1 MRIAYFTEVF
11 LPKIDGITV
20 TLTHLLEYLEERG
33 HESIMFA
40 PKGTMDSYAA
50 TEIIQRL
57 SFQPPFY
64 PEMRVALPVARVA
77 QEISSFKPD
86 IIHLVNPTSLGLM
99 GLRAARRYKIPV
111 VASYHTDLPG
121 FARRWKLG
129 FLSKPIYGYYRW
141 LHNQAT
147 LNLTPSE
154 FTLRQLKAQG
164 FKRLAVWTGGVD
176 IDRFQPS
183 NASDD
188 MRKRL
193 AGGEPEK
200 PLVLFISRL
209 SVEKRV
215 DWLLP
220 VVKKIPGIRLA
231 IVGDGP
237 DRGRLEELFAGTP
250 TVFTGYLQGAEL
262 AAAYAS
268 GDIFAFTGAEE
279 TFGNVVAEAMA
290 SGLAVVAPRSGGVV
304 DLVEDGVTGFLYT
317 PENDARFLARVKELT
332 GDLPQ
337 ARKMG
342 EAGKEKIRRYAWE
355 TTLDNLLDVYTKLI
369 EKSKSKPKPK
379 KKKPL
384 LARRK
389 KSKKPRS

>member
-57 SFQPPFY
+57 SFRPPFY

-77 QEISSFKPD
+77 KEISTFKPD
-86 IIHLVNPTSLGLM
+86 VIHLVNPTSLGLV

-176 IDRFQPS
+176 IDRFHPS
-183 NASDD
+183 NASSA
-188 MRKRL
+188 MRARL
-193 AGGEPEK
+193 SGEEPMK
-200 PLVLFISRL
+200 PLVVFISRL

-317 PENDARFLARVKELT
+317 PENHARFLARVKELA
-332 GDLPQ
+332 GDLPR

-355 TTLDNLLDVYTKLI
+355 TTLDNLLDVYGKLI
-369 EKSKSKPKPK
+369 EKSKRKPAPEK
-379 KKKPL
+379 KKSIL
-384 LARRK
+384 SLRK
-389 KSKKPRS
+389 KSKKSRS

>member
-40 PKGTMDSYAA
+40 PKSSVDSYAA
-50 TEIIQRL
+50 TEIIQHL
-57 SFQPPFY
+57 SMRPPFY
-64 PEMRVALPVARVA
+64 PEMRVASPLARVEKELLA
-77 QEISSFKPD
+77 FNAD
-86 IIHLVNPTSLGLM
+86 IIHLVNPTSLGLA
-99 GLRAARRYKIPV
+99 GLRVARKHQIPV

-129 FLSKPIYGYYRW
+129 FLAKPIYGYYRW
-141 LHNQAT
+141 VHNQAN
-147 LNLTPSE
+147 LNLTPSQ
-154 FTLRQLKAQG
+154 FTLKQLKAQG

-176 IDRFQPS
+176 IDSFHPS
-183 NASDD
+183 FASPE
-188 MRKRL
+188 MRARL
-193 AGGEPEK
+193 SGGEPDK

-209 SVEKRV
+209 SKEKRV

-220 VVKKIPGIRLA
+220 IVQEIPGIRLA

-237 DRGRLEELFAGTP
+237 DRSHLEELFAGTP
-250 TVFTGYLQGAEL
+250 TVFTGYLHGAEL
-262 AAAYAS
+262 ASAYAS

-304 DLVEDGVTGFLYT
+304 DLVEEGLTGRLYR
-317 PENDARFLARVKELT
+317 PENHEKFLACVRELA
-332 GDLPQ
+332 GNLVQ
-337 ARKMG
+337 AKKMG
-342 EAGKEKIRRYAWE
+342 EAGKVKIRQYAWE
-355 TTLDNLLDVYTKLI
+355 ATLDNLLSVYTDVVQ
-369 EKSKSKPKPK
+369 KSTKIAKRGK
-379 KKKPL
+379 
-384 LARRK
+384 ATT
-389 KSKKPRS
+389 

>member
-1 MRIAYFTEVF
+1 
-11 LPKIDGITV
+11 
-20 TLTHLLEYLEERG
+20 
-33 HESIMFA
+33 
-40 PKGTMDSYAA
+40 
-50 TEIIQRL
+50 
-57 SFQPPFY
+57 
-64 PEMRVALPVARVA
+64 
-77 QEISSFKPD
+77 
-86 IIHLVNPTSLGLM
+86 
-99 GLRAARRYKIPV
+99 
-111 VASYHTDLPG
+111 
-121 FARRWKLG
+121 
-129 FLSKPIYGYYRW
+129 
-141 LHNQAT
+141 
-147 LNLTPSE
+147 
-154 FTLRQLKAQG
+154 
-164 FKRLAVWTGGVD
+164 
-176 IDRFQPS
+176 
-183 NASDD
+183 